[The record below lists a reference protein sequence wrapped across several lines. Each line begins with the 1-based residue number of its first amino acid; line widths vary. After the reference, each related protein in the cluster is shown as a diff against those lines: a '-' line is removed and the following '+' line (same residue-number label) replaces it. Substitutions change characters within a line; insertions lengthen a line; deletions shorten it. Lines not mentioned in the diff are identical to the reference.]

1 MLLTL
6 VDQYVDKIIIYIYI
20 LYRDS
25 TKQCLLLDLA
35 FLGIWYQI
43 SILSLRWQWQ
53 WYLLFRSLGP
63 QQESSAGGDVH
74 STAPMGN
81 IKVGH
86 ILVGLSESQ
95 ANIPYTTE
103 QFHALPGQ
111 CRRLIPLQDQH
122 LRGQAKRATRRGHT
136 HVCGIA
142 HPNLSLAL
150 WLGTPG

>member
-6 VDQYVDKIIIYIYI
+6 VDQYVDKINIYIYI
-20 LYRDS
+20 IDS
-25 TKQCLLLDLA
+25 IKTVPTA
-35 FLGIWYQI
+35 GLGILGDMI
-43 SILSLRWQWQ
+43 SDAILSLRWQWQ

-111 CRRLIPLQDQH
+111 WRRLIPLQDQH
-122 LRGQAKRATRRGHT
+122 LRGQAKRATRWGHT

>member
-20 LYRDS
+20 YIIDS
-25 TKQCLLLDLA
+25 IKTVPTA
-35 FLGIWYQI
+35 GLGILGDMI
-43 SILSLRWQWQ
+43 SDAILSLRWQWQ

-122 LRGQAKRATRRGHT
+122 LRGQAKRATRWGHT